1 MTAARDRP
9 RALVRRE
16 GGGGGL
22 RARAHPLKAGAALVR
37 VTLEGGASRPVG
49 EDSARPDGGQGGWGG
64 GAEPRRGGARNERAG
79 PAGHEQGERASS
91 LRGGASAGRAGLL
104 LRGAR
109 SFCWVTQWPNG

>member
-1 MTAARDRP
+1 M
-9 RALVRRE
+9 
-16 GGGGGL
+16 L
-22 RARAHPLKAGAALVR
+22 RARAHPLKAAAARVR
-37 VTLEGGASRPVG
+37 VTLKGGASRPVG
-49 EDSARPDGGQGGWGG
+49 EVSAGPNGVQGG
-64 GAEPRRGGARNERAG
+64 GAEPWRGGARIGKAG